1 MATKKN
7 RGAFRAVN
15 ISISTSEVEFR
26 SALFDQLTND
36 EKEIFELHLRLAPC
50 CTDTETQTAIF
61 KFEPCTLKPN
71 TPELRI
77 LRSRTTKPCISKPSA
92 LKSHALGSSTSKLRT
107 LRPHTS
113 NSRIS
118 KPRIAKPRT
127 PEPRA
132 RTAEP
137 SIPELP
143 SFLQK
148 GDPSFVYQ
156 DRIIAVDSDFFGLT
170 QLYPVETS
178 EVKIDIVALSGLN
191 SHAYGSWVGPKVE
204 NVTPMWLQDF
214 FSKDSD
220 LKYCR
225 TMIFGYN
232 TKYRATVKL
241 WIEDHVENLLTEIN
255 KARSTQ
261 TEQRRPLVFIG
272 HSFGGTIITH
282 AFVQASTAMI
292 YKNIYDSVRGI
303 IFFGVPFR
311 SIYLEDVFFMVDDDE
326 TVGKEGYELV
336 QGIAYETAR
345 ITTTVKAF
353 KKLVEEMKTRIFS
366 FFETQ
371 MTPKVVKLPDG
382 SYGRRGDPVL
392 LVNRD
397 SVELGIPGLEELL
410 LALGNHSTI
419 VKFGNEQD
427 PTYRTVHNRLKELIQ
442 STEAAAVREL
452 AKRKS
457 PTTLRADQR
466 EAILEIRKQIPSAQN
481 AAFDSYKDDGLDVK
495 CHSGTRTELLCEIK
509 EWARDPDGPYIY
521 WLNGMAG
528 TGKSTIART
537 LAQSFEEDG
546 LLGASFFFKRGE
558 SDRDNATRLF
568 TTIAT
573 QFLPR
578 IPDLIPHIRTAVDEE
593 PEIAAKLLEKQFK
606 NLILYPLEKLGQ
618 VSLPLILVIDALDEC
633 EGDEI
638 IRQIIYLL
646 AKIQTLKT
654 IHMRIFLTSRPE
666 LPIRLGFHKI
676 ASDTYKDIKLHDVP
690 LAIIGNDISTF
701 LTARFSEMRE
711 EFNEFAIGNP
721 LPEEWPGDDVI
732 QKLTGVAIP
741 LFIFAAT
748 ICRFVG
754 DKTEWDPEKHLMTV
768 LEHGVVGAS
777 QLDQT
782 YLPVLKQLESG
793 HPRQKLTRH
802 LFGQEFR
809 EIIGSIIILADPLSI
824 TSLANLLGKSQN
836 EIGNKLHHLHSVL
849 NIPKDKNAPI
859 RTLHLSFRE
868 FLVDPK
874 KEGSDLWFWID
885 EKETHSIIAK
895 RSLAILSTYLKQNIC
910 SLGFPGMKRKY
921 LDTKMVNERLPAF
934 VQYSC
939 RYWVYHLKESCE
951 FISDKHEAYTF
962 LCTKFLYWIEA
973 LSLIGKLSECI
984 RLIDVLSSITDEK
997 EGPKSLRFLY
1007 DAKRFLLQNW
1017 QIVDRA
1023 PLQLYSSAL
1032 IFSPDTSVLR
1042 AKFRDHIPQEI
1053 CVSARILPSWGV
1065 ELQKMEVRD
1074 RAQSVAFSPDG
1085 IWLASGHDDDS
1096 RTIIIWDAVTGEEIK
1111 QLKGHTGSLQTVFF
1125 SFDGKRLV
1133 SASRYGEIIHWDVV
1147 TGEEMKRFK
1156 GDTEWMVVFSVDGR
1170 QLVTVSFDGMIT
1182 FWSMIT
1188 GEEVKLLKSDIRG
1201 VRVAT
1206 LSLDGTWL
1214 ALERYGM
1221 VGLWNAGTGEEV
1233 RRLKCYGGWAKA
1245 MAFSSD
1251 SERLIFWS
1259 EDHTV
1264 EVWNTATGQEIKRF
1278 KVHDDLV
1285 CAVAFSL
1292 DRKWVASGL
1301 DNGTIKLRDVE
1312 TGEEV
1317 QRLEEHTWSISAVAF
1332 SADNK
1337 RLASAS
1343 FDRTVRIWD
1352 IEDKVPV
1359 RKEGEQLQGRDMYVS
1374 SIIFSPDGTQLA
1386 SGSGDGTVRLWNM
1399 KGEEVK
1405 LLEGDGCVLA
1415 LAFSSDGKWL
1425 ASGSEDGEVRFWN
1438 MEREEINRL
1447 AIFIEDHTER
1457 NEVHAVAFS
1466 PDTKWLAFGSND
1478 GTIKL
1483 WNLEK
1488 EEVKCL
1494 KGVPRSSGKT
1504 TRSRGTEKQELE
1516 PLKTEDGLW
1525 AVAFSP
1531 DGKWLAS
1538 GSEHGE
1544 VKLWD
1549 VEQIE
1554 NEAEQLPKCNRR
1566 VQADTSSFPASG
1578 GTRSTSRLYS
1588 AIIGLEDIQEKEVKI
1603 LGKRNDWILTVAF
1616 SPNSK
1621 RLALGSASGGIELW
1635 DIAAGVILETF
1646 DSRYSLRFFPP
1657 FTSTEAESH
1666 LSYR

>member
-1 MATKKN
+1 MATNKN

-15 ISISTSEVEFR
+15 ISISTTEVEFR
-26 SALFDQLTND
+26 SALFDQLSND
-36 EKEIFELHLRLAPC
+36 EKESFELYLRLTPC
-50 CTDTETQTAIF
+50 CTDTETKIAIF

-92 LKSHALGSSTSKLRT
+92 LGSHALESSTSKPRT

-118 KPRIAKPRT
+118 KPRTAKPRM

-148 GDPSFVYQ
+148 GNPSFVYQ

-178 EVKIDIVALSGLN
+178 EAKIDIVALSGLN
-191 SHAYGSWVGPKVE
+191 SNAYGSWVGPKVE
-204 NVTPMWLQDF
+204 NVTSMWLQDF
-214 FSKDSD
+214 LSKDSD

-232 TKYRATVKL
+232 TKYRATAKF

-261 TEQRRPLVFIG
+261 TEQRRPLIFIG

-282 AFVQASTAMI
+282 AFVQASIEMI

-326 TVGKEGYELV
+326 TVGREGYELV

-345 ITTTVKAF
+345 ITTTVKTF
-353 KKLVEEMKTRIFS
+353 KKRVEETKTRIFS
-366 FFETQ
+366 FFETH
-371 MTPKVVKLPDG
+371 MTPKVIKLPDG
-382 SYGRRGDPVL
+382 SYGRYGDHVI

-397 SVELGIPGLEELL
+397 SVELGISGLEELL
-410 LALGNHSTI
+410 SAPANHSTI

-427 PTYRTVHNRLKELIQ
+427 PTYRTVHDRLREVIQ
-442 STEAAAVREL
+442 SAEAAAFRGL

-466 EAILEIRKQIPSAQN
+466 EAISEIRKQIPSAQN

-495 CHSGTRTELLCEIK
+495 CHSRTRTELLCEIK

-558 SDRDNATRLF
+558 SERDNATRLF

-573 QFLPR
+573 QLLSR
-578 IPDLIPHIRTAVDEE
+578 VPDLIPHIQTAVDEE
-593 PEIAAKLLEKQFK
+593 PEIAAKSLEKQFN
-606 NLILYPLEKLGQ
+606 NLILYPLENLGQ
-618 VSLPLILVIDALDEC
+618 VSLSLILVIDALDEC
-633 EGDEI
+633 EGDET

-646 AKIQTLKT
+646 AKIQALKT

-676 ASDTYKDIKLHDVP
+676 SSDTYKDIKLHDVP
-690 LAIIGNDISTF
+690 LATIGNDISTF

-711 EFNEFAIGNP
+711 EFNDCAIGNP
-721 LPEEWPGDDVI
+721 LPKEWPGGDVI

-748 ICRFVG
+748 ICRFIG
-754 DKTEWDPEKHLMTV
+754 DKTEWDPEKRLMTV
-768 LEHGVVGAS
+768 LEYGVVGAS

-782 YLPVLKQLESG
+782 YLPVLKQLEG
-793 HPRQKLTRH
+793 GLPRQKLTRH

-836 EIGNKLHHLHSVL
+836 EIGSKLHHLHSVL
-849 NIPKDKNAPI
+849 NVPQDKNAPI

-874 KEGSDLWFWID
+874 KVGSDLWFWID
-885 EKETHSIIAK
+885 EKKAHSVITK

-910 SLGFPGMKRKY
+910 SLEFPGMKRKY
-921 LDTKMVNERLPAF
+921 LDTKIVNEHLPAC
-934 VQYSC
+934 VQYCC
-939 RYWVYHLKESCE
+939 RYWVHHLKESCE
-951 FISDKHEAYTF
+951 FISDKHEVYTF
-962 LCTKFLYWIEA
+962 LCTYFLYWIEA
-973 LSLIGKLSECI
+973 LSLIGKSPECV

-997 EGPKSLRFLY
+997 EGSEVLRFLY

-1017 QIVDRA
+1017 RMVDSA

-1032 IFSPDTSVLR
+1032 IFSPDTSIVR
-1042 AKFRDHIPQEI
+1042 AKFRDRIPLEI

-1065 ELQKMEVRD
+1065 ELQKIEARCWFGP
-1074 RAQSVAFSPDG
+1074 VAFSPDG
-1085 IWLASGHDDDS
+1085 TWLASGLDDGS
-1096 RTIIIWDAVTGEEIK
+1096 GTIIIWDAVTGEEIK
-1111 QLKGHTGSLQTVFF
+1111 KLNAHGNLVSAIFV
-1125 SFDGKRLV
+1125 SFDNRRLV
-1133 SASRYGEIIHWDVV
+1133 SASRYGDIIYWDVA
-1147 TGEEMKRFK
+1147 TGEGMKQLE
-1156 GDTEWMVVFSVDGR
+1156 GETNETVVFSVDGK
-1170 QLVTVSFDGMIT
+1170 QLVTVSFDGTIT
-1182 FWSMIT
+1182 FW
-1188 GEEVKLLKSDIRG
+1188 D
-1201 VRVAT
+1201 
-1206 LSLDGTWL
+1206 
-1214 ALERYGM
+1214 M
-1221 VGLWNAGTGEEV
+1221 VTGEEV
-1233 RRLKCYGGWAKA
+1233 RRLESGIWGTQVATISLDGTFLALRSAYGTMGLWNALTGEEICRLEGNDNLVKV

-1251 SERLIFWS
+1251 SERLISWS
-1259 EDHTV
+1259 GDHTV
-1264 EVWNTATGQEIKRF
+1264 EVWNTVTGQEIKRL

-1285 CAVAFSL
+1285 DVLAFSA
-1292 DRKWVASGL
+1292 DRKWLASGSRRGMIRL
-1301 DNGTIKLRDVE
+1301 WNAE
-1312 TGEEV
+1312 TGEEL
-1317 QRLEEHTWSISAVAF
+1317 QELEGHNGEIRAVSF

-1337 RLASAS
+1337 RLASGS
-1343 FDRTVRIWD
+1343 SDRTLRIWD
-1352 IEDKVPV
+1352 IEEKVKKKV
-1359 RKEGEQLQGRDMYVS
+1359 EQLQGHSMNVQMV
-1374 SIIFSPDGTQLA
+1374 IFSPNGTQLA
-1386 SGSGDGTVRLWNM
+1386 SGSVDGTVRLCNM

-1405 LLEGDGCVLA
+1405 LLEGPGDSDSAVLA

-1425 ASGSEDGEVRFWN
+1425 ASGSEDGVVRFWN
-1438 MEREEINRL
+1438 ME
-1447 AIFIEDHTER
+1447 
-1457 NEVHAVAFS
+1457 
-1466 PDTKWLAFGSND
+1466 
-1478 GTIKL
+1478 
-1483 WNLEK
+1483 K
-1488 EEVKCL
+1488 EE
-1494 KGVPRSSGKT
+1494 
-1504 TRSRGTEKQELE
+1504 
-1516 PLKTEDGLW
+1516 
-1525 AVAFSP
+1525 SP
-1531 DGKWLAS
+1531 SPETPTGW
-1538 GSEHGE
+1538 H
-1544 VKLWD
+1544 WD
-1549 VEQIE
+1549 Q
-1554 NEAEQLPKCNRR
+1554 AMEQLN
-1566 VQADTSSFPASG
+1566 SG
-1578 GTRSTSRLYS
+1578 
-1588 AIIGLEDIQEKEVKI
+1588 I
-1603 LGKRNDWILTVAF
+1603 
-1616 SPNSK
+1616 SK
-1621 RLALGSASGGIELW
+1621 KKS
-1635 DIAAGVILETF
+1635 
-1646 DSRYSLRFFPP
+1646 
-1657 FTSTEAESH
+1657 
-1666 LSYR
+1666 

>member
-1 MATKKN
+1 M
-7 RGAFRAVN
+7 
-15 ISISTSEVEFR
+15 SE
-26 SALFDQLTND
+26 
-36 EKEIFELHLRLAPC
+36 
-50 CTDTETQTAIF
+50 
-61 KFEPCTLKPN
+61 
-71 TPELRI
+71 
-77 LRSRTTKPCISKPSA
+77 
-92 LKSHALGSSTSKLRT
+92 
-107 LRPHTS
+107 
-113 NSRIS
+113 
-118 KPRIAKPRT
+118 PRT
-127 PEPRA
+127 PEPI
-132 RTAEP
+132 
-137 SIPELP
+137 IPELP
-143 SFLQK
+143 TFLQK
-148 GDPSFVYQ
+148 KDPSFVYQ

-170 QLYPVETS
+170 QLYPLETS
-178 EVKIDIVALSGLN
+178 EIKIDIVALSGLN
-191 SHAYGSWVGPKVE
+191 SHAYGSWVGPKVD
-204 NVTPMWLQDF
+204 NVTSMWLQDF
-214 FSKDSD
+214 LSKDSD

-241 WIEDHVENLLTEIN
+241 WIEDHVESLLTEIN

-261 TEQRRPLVFIG
+261 MEQRRPLVLIG

-282 AFVQASTAMI
+282 AFVQASTEML

-326 TVGKEGYELV
+326 TVGREGYELV

-345 ITTTVKAF
+345 ITTTVKTF
-353 KKLVEEMKTRIFS
+353 KKRVEETKTKIFS
-366 FFETQ
+366 FFETH
-371 MTPKVVKLPDG
+371 MTPKVIKLPDG
-382 SYGRRGDPVL
+382 SYGRYGDHVI

-410 LALGNHSTI
+410 SAPANHSTI

-427 PTYRTVHNRLKELIQ
+427 TTYRTVHNRLKELIQ

-466 EAILEIRKQIPSAQN
+466 EAILKIRKQIPSAQN

-509 EWARDPDGPYIY
+509 EWAKDPDGPYIY

-546 LLGASFFFKRGE
+546 LLGANFFFKRGE

-573 QFLPR
+573 QLLPR

-593 PEIAAKLLEKQFK
+593 PEIAAKSLEKQFN

-654 IHMRIFLTSRPE
+654 VHMRIFLTSRPE

-690 LAIIGNDISTF
+690 LAIIGNDILTF

-721 LPEEWPGDDVI
+721 LPKEWPGDDVI
-732 QKLTGVAIP
+732 QKLTGIAIP

-754 DKTEWDPEKHLMTV
+754 DKTEWDPEKRLTAV
-768 LEHGVVGAS
+768 LEYGVVGAS

-782 YLPVLKQLESG
+782 YLPVLKQLEGG
-793 HPRQKLTRH
+793 HPRKKLTRL

-849 NIPKDKNAPI
+849 NVPKDKNAPI

-910 SLGFPGMKRKY
+910 SLGFAGMKRKY
-921 LDTKMVNERLPAF
+921 LDTKMVDERLPAF

-962 LCTKFLYWIEA
+962 LCTNFLYWIEA

-997 EGPKSLRFLY
+997 EGSEALRFLY
-1007 DAKRFLLQNW
+1007 DAKRFLVKNW

-1032 IFSPDTSVLR
+1032 IFSPEKSVLR

-1053 CVSARILPSWGV
+1053 RVSTRIPPSWGV
-1065 ELQKMEVRD
+1065 ELQNIEVSCD
-1074 RAQSVAFSPDG
+1074 LIAFSPDG
-1085 IWLASGHDDDS
+1085 TRLASAHGDVHGS
-1096 RTIIIWDAVTGEEIK
+1096 VIIWDAVTGEEIK
-1111 QLKGHTGSLQTVFF
+1111 QLKGHTGSIWDMLF
-1125 SFDGKRLV
+1125 SCDDRRLVSVSRCREIINWDVATGEEVKRLRVGENGSVASDENEPVALSADGKRLV
-1133 SASRYGEIIHWDVV
+1133 
-1147 TGEEMKRFK
+1147 
-1156 GDTEWMVVFSVDGR
+1156 
-1170 QLVTVSFDGMIT
+1170 TVSFVGMIT
-1182 FWSMIT
+1182 LWDMVT
-1188 GEEVKLLKSDIRG
+1188 GEEVKRLESGIQGIKL
-1201 VRVAT
+1201 AA
-1206 LSLDGTWL
+1206 LSPDGMWL
-1214 ALERYGM
+1214 AFWSKYGTI
-1221 VGLWNAGTGEEV
+1221 GLWSVVTGERIRCLEES
-1233 RRLKCYGGWAKA
+1233 GAAGAI
-1245 MAFSSD
+1245 AFSPD
-1251 SERLIFWS
+1251 SEQLVSWS
-1259 EDHTV
+1259 GSHTV
-1264 EVWNTATGQEIKRF
+1264 EVWNTVTGQEIKRL
-1278 KVHDDLV
+1278 KVDGDLGSV
-1285 CAVAFSL
+1285 LAFSL
-1292 DRKWVASGL
+1292 DRKWLASGL
-1301 DNGTIKLRDVE
+1301 RGGTIKLWNAE
-1312 TGEEV
+1312 TGEQV
-1317 QRLEEHTWSISAVAF
+1317 QQLKHRGGVIRAVAF
-1332 SADNK
+1332 SADSK
-1337 RLASAS
+1337 RLASGS
-1343 FDRTVRIWD
+1343 IGGTLKIWD
-1352 IEDKVPV
+1352 IEEKVREEV
-1359 RKEGEQLQGRDMYVS
+1359 EQLKECKMNVETVV
-1374 SIIFSPDGTQLA
+1374 FSPDGTQLA
-1386 SGSGDGTVRLWNM
+1386 LGSVDGTVRLWNIN
-1399 KGEEVK
+1399 GEEVK
-1405 LLEGDGCVLA
+1405 LLEGDSCVQA
-1415 LAFSSDGKWL
+1415 LAFSSDGKRL
-1425 ASGSEDGEVRFWN
+1425 ASGLEDGTVRFWN
-1438 MEREEINRL
+1438 MGREEVNQL
-1447 AIFIEDHTER
+1447 ATSVKGGDSGLPVR
-1457 NEVHAVAFS
+1457 AVSFS
-1466 PDTKWLAFGSND
+1466 PDTKWLAFGSS
-1478 GTIKL
+1478 GGEIKL
-1483 WNLEK
+1483 WNLDK
-1488 EEVKCL
+1488 EEVKWL
-1494 KGVPRSSGKT
+1494 RRVSRSSG
-1504 TRSRGTEKQELE
+1504 E
-1516 PLKTEDGLW
+1516 PEEQEDGWLKVW
-1525 AVAFSP
+1525 AASAIRDYERLRAVAFSP
-1531 DGKWLAS
+1531 DSKWLAS
-1538 GSEHGE
+1538 VSDYACITLWNLEE
-1544 VKLWD
+1544 KIVK
-1549 VEQIE
+1549 ET
-1554 NEAEQLPKCNRR
+1554 ASEQLLSKR
-1566 VQADTSSFPASG
+1566 VQAVTSSSSSASG
-1578 GTRSTSRLYS
+1578 GTRLTSRLYN
-1588 AIIGLEDIQEKEVKI
+1588 AIIGLEDIEELEVKI
-1603 LGKRNDWILTVAF
+1603 LGSYGCWVGTVAF
-1616 SPNSK
+1616 SPDSNQF
-1621 RLALGSASGGIELW
+1621 ASGSDDGIIKLW
-1635 DIAAGVILETF
+1635 DVATGNTLKTFKQEYPITSLKFSHDGEYLHTNAGTLVISSKF
-1646 DSRYSLRFFPP
+1646 DYSPPSLRQEQSRISLMGNWIARDGQKFLWLPHDYWAARSAIQGNTIAIGHTSGEVSL
-1657 FTSTEAESH
+1657 FT
-1666 LSYR
+1666 LL